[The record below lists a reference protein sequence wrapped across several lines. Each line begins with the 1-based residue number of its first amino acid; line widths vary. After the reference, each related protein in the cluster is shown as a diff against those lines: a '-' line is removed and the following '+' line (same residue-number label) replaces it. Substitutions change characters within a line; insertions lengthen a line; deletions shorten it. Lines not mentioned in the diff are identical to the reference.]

1 MGVAEEAID
10 MTEQKIN
17 DALAQLRKEIE
28 RLEIGNRAAK
38 ERLTSL
44 VESIEERVEASG
56 GGEEHQD
63 LVDEMKDAITHFEVE
78 HPRITGII
86 NDLMMT
92 LSSAGI

>member
-56 GGEEHQD
+56 GGEEHQY